1 METTKK
7 TSKVVLWTS
16 YILQGIVVIMFLM
29 GSIMNL
35 LQTDE
40 AVAGATALG
49 YPESS
54 VLYLGVV
61 LLVGTLLYA
70 YPKTVLF
77 GAIVLTGWLGGAV
90 ATHIIHNDPL
100 FNMVFPV
107 VFGII
112 IWGSIWLRNDKLKA
126 LLAN

>member
-70 YPKTVLF
+70 YSKTVLF

-126 LLAN
+126 LLTN